1 MRWGA
6 CLAAVLA
13 LASVEMASV
22 ETANAQS
29 VADTIAEFGLIGT
42 WATDCTQPALSSNF
56 LTVYAIKKPSGVV
69 SRTYYDQPD
78 HVYNNYK
85 ISSTKRQAPDM
96 LSYEQVWDFEG
107 SPANIAGDR
116 VQVLLNM
123 ADNKF
128 QIVSSKGSDGSFF
141 VKDRK
146 YPGSGNESPWQ
157 LRCPGK

>member
-6 CLAAVLA
+6 CLVAA
-13 LASVEMASV
+13 LATATV

-42 WATDCTQPALSSNF
+42 WAADCAQPAASGNY
-56 LTVYAIKKPSGVV
+56 LTVYAIKPSGEVA
-69 SRTYYDQPD
+69 RTYYDKPG
-78 HVYNNYK
+78 HIFNNYK
-85 ISSTKRQAPDM
+85 ITSAKRQAPDM

-107 SPANIAGDR
+107 SPANVAGNR

-128 QIVSSKGSDGSFF
+128 QIVSSQGSDGSFF

-146 YPGSGNESPWQ
+146 FPGSGDESQWQ
-157 LRCPGK
+157 FQCHGK

>member
-6 CLAAVLA
+6 CLVAA
-13 LASVEMASV
+13 LAMTGVEMASV

-42 WATDCTQPALSSNF
+42 WATDCTQPASSSNY
-56 LTVYAIKKPSGVV
+56 LTIYAIKPSGEV
-69 SRTYYDQPD
+69 SRTYYDQPG

-85 ISSTKRQAPDM
+85 ITSAKHQAPDM
-96 LSYEQVWDFEG
+96 LSYEQVWDFDG

-116 VQVLLNM
+116 VRVLLNM

-128 QIVSSKGSDGSFF
+128 QIVSSQGSDGSFF

-146 YPGSGNESPWQ
+146 FPGSGDESQWQ
-157 LRCPGK
+157 FQCHGK

>member
-1 MRWGA
+1 MPWGA
-6 CLAAVLA
+6 CLVAALFMVTI
-13 LASVEMASV
+13 
-22 ETANAQS
+22 ETAHAQS

-42 WATDCTQPALSSNF
+42 WAADCTQPASSSNF
-56 LTVYAIKKPSGVV
+56 LTVYAIKPSGAV

-85 ISSTKRQAPDM
+85 ITSAKRQAPDM

-116 VQVLLNM
+116 VSVLLNM
-123 ADNKF
+123 VDNKF
-128 QIVSSKGSDGSFF
+128 QIVSSQGSDGSYF

-146 YPGSGNESPWQ
+146 FPGSSDESPWQ
-157 LRCPGK
+157 LQCHGK

>member
-6 CLAAVLA
+6 CLVAA
-13 LASVEMASV
+13 LAMATV

-42 WATDCTQPALSSNF
+42 WATDCTQPASSSNF
-56 LTVYAIKKPSGVV
+56 LTVYAIKPSGEV

-85 ISSTKRQAPDM
+85 ITSAKRQAPDM
-96 LSYEQVWDFEG
+96 LSYQQVWDFEG
-107 SPANIAGDR
+107 SPANVAGNR

-123 ADNKF
+123 ADNKY
-128 QIVSSKGSDGSFF
+128 QIVSSQGSDGSFF

-146 YPGSGNESPWQ
+146 FPGSADESPWQ
-157 LRCPGK
+157 SQCHGK

>member
-6 CLAAVLA
+6 CLIATLA
-13 LASVEMASV
+13 MASVEMASI

-29 VADTIAEFGLIGT
+29 VANTIAEFGLIGT
-42 WATDCTQPALSSNF
+42 WAADCAKPASSSNYI
-56 LTVYAIKKPSGVV
+56 TVYAIKPSGEV
-69 SRTYYDQPD
+69 SRTYYDQPG

-85 ISSTKRQAPDM
+85 ITNAKRQAPDM

-107 SPANIAGDR
+107 SSANIAGGR

-123 ADNKF
+123 VDSKF
-128 QIVSSKGSDGSFF
+128 QIVSSQGSDGSFF

-146 YPGSGNESPWQ
+146 FPSSGDETLWQ
-157 LRCPGK
+157 LRCQEK

>member
-6 CLAAVLA
+6 CLAAA
-13 LASVEMASV
+13 LAVAAV

-29 VADTIAEFGLIGT
+29 VANTIAEFGLIGT
-42 WATDCTQPALSSNF
+42 WATDCAQPASTGNF
-56 LTVYAIKKPSGVV
+56 LTIYAIKPSGEV
-69 SRTYYDQPD
+69 SRTYYDQPG
-78 HVYNNYK
+78 HVYNTYK
-85 ISSTKRQAPDM
+85 ITNAKRQASDM

-116 VQVLLNM
+116 VRVLLNM

-128 QIVSSKGSDGSFF
+128 QIVSSQGSDGSFF

-146 YPGSGNESPWQ
+146 YPGAGDESPWQ
-157 LRCPGK
+157 SRCPEK